1 MADPAPLL
9 AISGLQ
15 VFYGDLQILW
25 DVSLEVP
32 EGTIT
37 TLIGSNGAGKTT
49 TLKAISG
56 LLAPRAGNI
65 RFAGQPIHG
74 LEPHRVASL
83 GVAHVPEGRHVF
95 PKMTVAENLALGAY
109 APDARARQAENL
121 EWVLSLFP
129 ALRSRLKQAA
139 GTMSGGEQQMVAI
152 GRALMMQPRLV
163 VMDEP
168 SQGLQPSLVT
178 LLFDTIVRIKERGL
192 TVLLVE
198 QNVQETLEVAD
209 LFYIMES
216 GRIERSGA
224 SREML
229 TDERLREAYLGL

>member
-1 MADPAPLL
+1 
-9 AISGLQ
+9 
-15 VFYGDLQILW
+15 
-25 DVSLEVP
+25 
-32 EGTIT
+32 
-37 TLIGSNGAGKTT
+37 
-49 TLKAISG
+49 
-56 LLAPRAGNI
+56 
-65 RFAGQPIHG
+65 
-74 LEPHRVASL
+74 
-83 GVAHVPEGRHVF
+83 
-95 PKMTVAENLALGAY
+95 MTVAENLALGAY

-129 ALRSRLKQAA
+129 ALRSRLGQAA